1 MNNSSINLKSK
12 EEIKKNFDNSKK
24 LRVSQPE
31 MKKKK
36 EFTNK
41 YMKADTLVQKIN
53 KYLADYRIVNKIC
66 DKLKIDPIYILIVC
80 LIPVV
85 ILLFKYFTITTTM
98 IALIYPLYKSFKTL
112 QKKSF
117 NQEKEDAETTRWL
130 SYWLI
135 YAFINNSECIFW
147 KFFEKIKIYN
157 LIKFIFL
164 ILCFIPKIKLSLL
177 IYNFFTSKIYDKYGE
192 KFEKNTVEFFRKIFG
207 GRKSES
213 NFETKDNNSEELIE
227 EVFSS
232 KKITE

>member
-1 MNNSSINLKSK
+1 MISSSQKNK
-12 EEIKKNFDNSKK
+12 EEIKKNFENAKK
-24 LRVSQPE
+24 LRGSQPE
-31 MKKKK
+31 MKKKR
-36 EFTNK
+36 EFTDK

-53 KYLADYRIVNKIC
+53 KTLSEYKIVNKIC
-66 DKLKIDPIYILIVC
+66 SKFNIDPIYILLVC
-80 LIPVV
+80 LIPVI
-85 ILLFKYFTITTTM
+85 ILLFKHFTVTTTM

-117 NQEKEDAETTRWL
+117 NQESEDAETTRWL

-164 ILCFIPKIKLSLL
+164 ILCFSPKVNLSVY

-207 GRKSES
+207 GRKTESDNENNNDSERLQ
-213 NFETKDNNSEELIE
+213 DDD
-227 EVFSS
+227 FSS
-232 KKITE
+232 KKKNE

>member
-1 MNNSSINLKSK
+1 MISSSQKNK
-12 EEIKKNFDNSKK
+12 EEIKKNFENAKK
-24 LRVSQPE
+24 LRGSQPE
-31 MKKKK
+31 MKKKR
-36 EFTNK
+36 EFTDK

-53 KYLADYRIVNKIC
+53 KTLSEYKIVNKIC
-66 DKLKIDPIYILIVC
+66 SKFNIDPIYILLVC
-80 LIPVV
+80 LIPVI
-85 ILLFKYFTITTTM
+85 ILLFNHFTVTTTM

-117 NQEKEDAETTRWL
+117 NQESEDAETTRWL

-164 ILCFIPKIKLSLL
+164 ILCFIPKVKLSVY

-207 GRKSES
+207 GRKTESDKENNNDSERLQ
-213 NFETKDNNSEELIE
+213 DDD
-227 EVFSS
+227 FSS
-232 KKITE
+232 KKKNE

>member
-1 MNNSSINLKSK
+1 MNNSSLKNK
-12 EEIKKNFDNSKK
+12 EEIRKAFESTKK
-24 LRVSQPE
+24 LRGSQPE
-31 MKKKK
+31 MKKKR
-36 EFTNK
+36 EFINK

-53 KYLADYRIVNKIC
+53 KYLSEYRLVNKIC
-66 DKLKIDPIYILIVC
+66 DKFNIAPIYILIVC

-85 ILLFKYFTITTTM
+85 ILLFKHFTVTTTM

-112 QKKSF
+112 HKKSI
-117 NQEKEDAETTRWL
+117 NPESEDAETTRWL

-164 ILCFIPKIKLSLL
+164 ILCFIPKVKLSVY
-177 IYNFFTSKIYDKYGE
+177 IYDFFTSKIYDKYGE

-213 NFETKDNNSEELIE
+213 NFENKDNNSEELIE

-232 KKITE
+232 KKKNE

>member
-1 MNNSSINLKSK
+1 MISPSQKNK
-12 EEIKKNFDNSKK
+12 EEIKKNFENAKK
-24 LRVSQPE
+24 LRGSQPE
-31 MKKKK
+31 MKKKR
-36 EFTNK
+36 EFTDK

-53 KYLADYRIVNKIC
+53 KTLSEYKIVNKIC
-66 DKLKIDPIYILIVC
+66 SKFNIDPIYILLVC
-80 LIPVV
+80 LIPVI
-85 ILLFKYFTITTTM
+85 ILLFKHFTVTTTM

-117 NQEKEDAETTRWL
+117 NQESEDAETIRWL

-164 ILCFIPKIKLSLL
+164 ILCFIPKVKLSVY

-207 GRKSES
+207 GRKTESDNENNNDSERLQ
-213 NFETKDNNSEELIE
+213 DDD
-227 EVFSS
+227 FSS
-232 KKITE
+232 KKKNE